1 MYPRKKLLNQPG
13 PKSSNR
19 PLAVPRQSDRDE
31 MVYGGDRDV
40 DIEVDDDDT
49 KLGRKNLNKKEIRK

>member
-1 MYPRKKLLNQPG
+1 MDQPG

-31 MVYGGDRDV
+31 MVYSGDGDV
-40 DIEVDDDDT
+40 AIEVDDDDT
-49 KLGRKNLNKKEIRK
+49 KPERKNLNKKEFRK